1 MAFISLLQLS
11 SYVSF
16 AIFVV
21 VVLAKAR
28 KWIRMPIHVRWEVYP
43 VPKEKGKL
51 EYGGSYYEEVDWWK
65 KPRETTLIG
74 ELKEMFSEMLFLKR
88 VFTYKRRL
96 WFLTYPFHGGIYLIL
111 IWFAL
116 LFIGALTEVFG
127 LPVALDGKPYNHP
140 WSMLIYYLTVTVGG
154 LGIIAT
160 TIGCIG
166 LILIRLS
173 DYGMRTYSAPIDYFN
188 LLFIL
193 AVLLTGAYAWQ
204 FDPKFIIA
212 REYMASL
219 VSFGSIQLPNLN
231 TPILIH
237 MILLELL
244 FIYIPFTKMTH
255 FIGKYF
261 TFHKVLWD
269 DEPNF
274 RGSEIERKVK
284 EVLNYRVSWSAPH
297 IKPGKTWA
305 EEATEVEL

>member
-1 MAFISLLQLS
+1 
-11 SYVSF
+11 
-16 AIFVV
+16 
-21 VVLAKAR
+21 
-28 KWIRMPIHVRWEVYP
+28 
-43 VPKEKGKL
+43 
-51 EYGGSYYEEVDWWK
+51 
-65 KPRETTLIG
+65 
-74 ELKEMFSEMLFLKR
+74 
-88 VFTYKRRL
+88 
-96 WFLTYPFHGGIYLIL
+96 
-111 IWFAL
+111 
-116 LFIGALTEVFG
+116 
-127 LPVALDGKPYNHP
+127 
-140 WSMLIYYLTVTVGG
+140 MLIYYLTIIVGG
-154 LGIIAT
+154 LGIIST

-166 LILIRLS
+166 LILIRLN
-173 DYGMRTYSAPIDYFN
+173 DNAMRNYSAPLDYFN

-204 FDPKFIIA
+204 FDPKFLIA

-219 VSFGSIQLPNLN
+219 VSFGSIPLPNLN

-237 MILLELL
+237 LVLLELL

-269 DEPNF
+269 DEPNL
-274 RGSEIERKVK
+274 RGSEIEKKVK

>member
-1 MAFISLLQLS
+1 
-11 SYVSF
+11 
-16 AIFVV
+16 
-21 VVLAKAR
+21 
-28 KWIRMPIHVRWEVYP
+28 MPIHVRWEVYP

-65 KPRETTLIG
+65 KPREVTLIG

-88 VFTYKRRL
+88 AYIYKRKL
-96 WFLTYPFHGGIYLIL
+96 WYFTYPFHAGIYLIL
-111 IWFAL
+111 VWFAL
-116 LFIGALTEVFG
+116 LFIGALMGVLGFS
-127 LPVALDGKPYNHP
+127 DG
-140 WSMLIYYLTVTVGG
+140 WFTAIRYLTVAVGG
-154 LGIIAT
+154 LGIVVT
-160 TIGCIG
+160 TVGCVG
-166 LILIRLS
+166 TILIRLS

-204 FDPKFIIA
+204 FDPKFLIA

-219 VSFGSIQLPNLN
+219 ISFGSIQQPDLN

-237 MILLELL
+237 LILLELL

-269 DEPNF
+269 DEPNLK
-274 RGSEIERKVK
+274 GSEIERKVK

-297 IKPGKTWA
+297 ITGKTWA
-305 EEATEVEL
+305 EEVTEVEL